1 LPEHCLEEQL
11 SSYLDGDLP
20 PGESGRV
27 AEHLAECPVC
37 RRALAHVRLIRD
49 AGQSMEEFVPPDRTW
64 QAIRARVHER
74 RPSLWPRLVWVGVP
88 ALAVVVLAVLA
99 IGRLP
104 AIFGRSRPVAASP
117 VSNEEL
123 VREAVRDYE
132 QYVRGIDSAV
142 VECAA
147 ALGENPGNAR
157 VRESYHGASA
167 DRSVALDQLVSGG
180 D

>member
-1 LPEHCLEEQL
+1 LPVHCLEEQL
-11 SSYLDGDLP
+11 SSYLDGDLQ

-49 AGQSMEEFVPPDRTW
+49 AGRSMEEFAPPDRTW
-64 QAIRARVHER
+64 QAIRERMRRR
-74 RPSLWPRLVWVGVP
+74 RPSLWPRLAWIGVP
-88 ALAVVVLAVLA
+88 ALAMVVLAVVL
-99 IGRLP
+99 IGRSP
-104 AIFGRSRPVAASP
+104 AVSGRSRLAAS
-117 VSNEEL
+117 VSREEL
-123 VREAVRDYE
+123 VQEAVKDYE

-147 ALGENPGNAR
+147 AMDENPGNVR
-157 VRESYHGASA
+157 VRESYRGASA
-167 DRSVALDQLVSGG
+167 DRSAALDQLVSGG